1 MEVDEAKL
9 TNSIQTSVQQNRT
22 VLFIVRKNAALSG
35 DRILLISDSSKRLGN
50 YYLVVID
57 TAEKSSEISQKYYG
71 QVKEIFFDHVDDLT
85 KIGSTNDLKT
95 YLVKINEIL

>member
-1 MEVDEAKL
+1 MSGKREAIKQLAVFLEVDEAKL

-35 DRILLISDSSKRLGN
+35 DRIQLISDSSKRLGN

-71 QVKEIFFDHVDDLT
+71 QVKEIFL
-85 KIGSTNDLKT
+85 IMSM
-95 YLVKINEIL
+95 I